1 MNFRNFI
8 RYIYIYIYVYV
19 YVCNFDQVDRRN
31 LFRNL
36 AIFLS
41 LHVPGLL
48 GASNIFVT
56 FLERHIR
63 NLYALYPNIS
73 TLDERT
79 RLNNS
84 IYKNNKSS
92 ILEQRNIL
100 HLTGNTAKLRGYNTL
115 AVNATF
121 ACRKAVTI
129 DASSNLR
136 YSL

>member
-1 MNFRNFI
+1 ML
-8 RYIYIYIYVYV
+8 V
-19 YVCNFDQVDRRN
+19 
-31 LFRNL
+31 
-36 AIFLS
+36 
-41 LHVPGLL
+41 GW
-48 GASNIFVT
+48 T
-56 FLERHIR
+56 
-63 NLYALYPNIS
+63 
-73 TLDERT
+73 RT

-84 IYKNNKSS
+84 MYKNKKSCS

-115 AVNATF
+115 AVNVTF